1 MSELIDGG
9 LVVEG
14 GGTRGIYAA
23 GVMDFFIEKDMYFS
37 NCYGVSA
44 GSCHCCSYLSKQKGR
59 ARDVFIEYINDDR
72 YASFKNLIKTGDY
85 FGKEFSLKTVP
96 NELLP
101 YDFETYKKS
110 QTKFY
115 AVATNVGTG
124 KAEYLEVKDMDEEG
138 LENVWASGSMPL
150 MARLVEINGNKY
162 LDGGV
167 ADSIPVIQSIKDGN
181 DKTVVVCTQH
191 KDYRKKPNKLM
202 SVIRMK
208 YRSYPNLVKAMAK
221 RHINYN
227 KTMEEIN
234 RLEAEGKIF
243 VIRPKEP
250 AKVGR
255 LEKDKEILHG
265 WYQTGYDD
273 AKECYEKLMEYL
285 GTTV

>member
-1 MSELIDGG
+1 MDEVIQGG
-9 LVVEG
+9 LVLEG
-14 GGTRGIYAA
+14 GGTRAVYST
-23 GVMDFFIEKDMYFS
+23 GVIDFFIDKNIYFS
-37 NCYGVSA
+37 SCYGVSA
-44 GSCHCCSYLSKQKGR
+44 GAVHACSYLAKQKYR
-59 ARDVFIEYINDDR
+59 ARDLFVEYINDDR